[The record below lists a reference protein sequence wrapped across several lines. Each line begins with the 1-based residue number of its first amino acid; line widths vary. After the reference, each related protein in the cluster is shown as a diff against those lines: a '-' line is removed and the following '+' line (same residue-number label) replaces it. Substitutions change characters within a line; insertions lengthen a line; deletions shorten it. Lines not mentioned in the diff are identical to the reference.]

1 MSEHDTAADA
11 PLPLHR
17 RLRFDLARGQVL
29 DDTRRY
35 VLMRADVLMG
45 LFDGLP
51 ARMRADALRAL
62 AGSVARHGA
71 DSVRAYAARP
81 GTTPEMLLETMS
93 DSAASLGWG
102 AWRFERV
109 PGGAGDEAGES
120 LRLHVRNSPFA
131 AQAGFDDMAACGAIA
146 GMLEALGGAL
156 WSRPCRA
163 VELHCAAR
171 RDAPAHGRSDAGVCT
186 FELRPVGPADAASA
200 EEAGEV
206 SSGPSSDPRPRTRS

>member
-1 MSEHDTAADA
+1 MNDAA
-11 PLPLHR
+11 PPLHR
-17 RLRFDLARGQVL
+17 RLQFDLARGQVL

-35 VLMRADVLMG
+35 VLLRADVLMG

-51 ARMRADALRAL
+51 VRMRADALRAL

-81 GTTPEMLLETMS
+81 GTTPDALLATMA

-102 AWRFERV
+102 AWRFERA
-109 PGGAGDEAGES
+109 PDGGA
-120 LRLHVRNSPFA
+120 LRLQVRNSPFA

-156 WSRPCRA
+156 WGSPCRA
-163 VELHCAAR
+163 VELRCAAQR
-171 RDAPAHGRSDAGVCT
+171 GGHAHGQAQPQTNMEADVCT
-186 FELRPVGPADAASA
+186 FELRPVGPAEAASA
-200 EEAGEV
+200 AEGGGLHPGAQPDTGAK
-206 SSGPSSDPRPRTRS
+206 P